1 MYWAIL
7 AFLLLMQKSKSA
19 TNPETEIWK
28 QKRSWTWGSCGAYVV
43 ELSLISKKTLKG
55 EVVKQK
61 LILDLESILVFDF
74 DGFQYMQ

>member
-1 MYWAIL
+1 M
-7 AFLLLMQKSKSA
+7 
-19 TNPETEIWK
+19 
-28 QKRSWTWGSCGAYVV
+28 V